1 LRSCGEGQYLPIREV
16 LSDIHDESGERNWSL
31 AATAPFA
38 KADTAIDATLSKN
51 IMNVQNGSET
61 QEALS

>member
-1 LRSCGEGQYLPIREV
+1 LPIREV

-38 KADTAIDATLSKN
+38 KADTAIDATLRKN
-51 IMNVQNGSET
+51 ITNVQNGSET